1 MIGLMQPVAF
11 PPMSY
16 FEFIS
21 KVDRFYFLDDVQL
34 SKQSF
39 QTRNRIL
46 IQDKDYWITIPIE
59 KISLKQK
66 ISETKIM
73 YNNWYKKVENTVK
86 QNYSKSPYLN
96 DFFEIFTEVLDENHV
111 FLSDFNISLTSKFI
125 TKLKIKT
132 LVYKTSDFETH
143 HDKIKRIASVMNINN
158 ETNYLTVPGSL
169 DYIQN
174 GGLLN
179 NRNLKIYKF
188 VYKPM
193 SFDTYQNRLSIIHY
207 LLKFGFK
214 KLSEELGEYSETELV
229 NSVDGA

>member
-1 MIGLMQPVAF
+1 MQPVAF

>member
-46 IQDKDYWITIPIE
+46 IQDKNYWITIPIE

-66 ISETKIM
+66 ISETKII

-96 DFFEIFTEVLDENHV
+96 DFFEIFTEVLDENHI
-111 FLSDFNISLTSKFI
+111 FLSDFNISLTNKFI

-143 HDKIKRIASVMNINN
+143 HNKIKRIVSVMNINS
-158 ETNYLTVPGSL
+158 ETKYLTVPGSL
-169 DYIQN
+169 NYIQN
-174 GGLLN
+174 SGLLN
-179 NRNLKIYKF
+179 NGNLKIYKF

-193 SFDTYQNRLSIIHY
+193 SFDTYQNRISIIHY

-214 KLSEELGEYSETELV
+214 KLSEELGEYSETELF